1 MSGTGV
7 TLGVPADWS
16 AVPST
21 LQLVAAGA
29 AALVA
34 GGINAVAGGGTLV
47 SFPVLIG
54 LGVPSVNAN
63 VTNTVALCPGYFG
76 GAFAQRSALDDQRRR
91 VRRLL
96 PASGLGGLVGS
107 ILLVITSDAVFR
119 NLVPLLILTAC
130 ALLGFQDAI
139 KRRVFA
145 DRSHAHTDAPPILMF
160 GVFLSAVYGGYFGA
174 GLGIMLLAVLGLL
187 LDEQLPKLNAL
198 KTLLS
203 FTINIVA
210 AAFFVFSGKVE
221 WVYAAVMAPASLVGG
236 HLGGTLVGKL
246 DAKVLR
252 AIVLT
257 FGVAVALK
265 MLLF

>member
-1 MSGTGV
+1 M
-7 TLGVPADWS
+7 
-16 AVPST
+16 PST
-21 LQLVAAGA
+21 LHLVAAGA
-29 AALVA
+29 AAFVA
-34 GGINAVAGGGTLV
+34 GGINSVAGGGTLV

-54 LGVPSVNAN
+54 IGVPSVHAN

-76 GAFAQRSALDDQRRR
+76 GAYAQRSALADQRRR
-91 VRRLL
+91 ARRLL
-96 PASGLGGLVGS
+96 PAAGVGGLLGS
-107 ILLVITSDAVFR
+107 VLLVLTSDSVFR
-119 NLVPLLILTAC
+119 NLVPVLILTAC

-145 DRSHAHTDAPPILMF
+145 DRTHVHSDAPPVLMF
-160 GVFLSAVYGGYFGA
+160 GVFASAVYGGYFGA

-187 LDEQLPKLNAL
+187 LDEQLSKLNAL

-210 AAFFVFSGKVE
+210 AAFCVFSGKVE
-221 WVYAAVMAPASLVGG
+221 WAFVAVMAPASLVGG
-236 HLGGTLVGKL
+236 HLGGTLAGRL

-252 AIVLT
+252 GVVIT

-265 MLLF
+265 MLLT

>member
-1 MSGTGV
+1 M
-7 TLGVPADWS
+7 
-16 AVPST
+16 PSP
-21 LQLVAAGA
+21 LELVAAGA

-76 GAFAQRSALDDQRRR
+76 GAFAQRSSLGEQRTRA
-91 VRRLL
+91 RRLL
-96 PASGLGGLVGS
+96 PAAGLGGLVGS
-107 ILLVITSDAVFR
+107 ILLVVTSDAVFR
-119 NLVPLLILTAC
+119 NLVPVLILVAC
-130 ALLGFQDAI
+130 ALLGFQDGI

-145 DRSHAHTDAPPILMF
+145 NREHAHHDAPPILMVA
-160 GVFLSAVYGGYFGA
+160 VFFSAVYGGYFGA
-174 GLGIMLLAVLGLL
+174 GLGIMLLAVLGVL

-210 AAFFVFSGKVE
+210 ALFFVFSGKVE
-221 WVYAAVMAPASLVGG
+221 WVYAAVMAPASLAGG
-236 HLGGTLVGKL
+236 HFGGLVAGRL

-252 AIVLT
+252 GVVIT

>member
-1 MSGTGV
+1 M
-7 TLGVPADWS
+7 
-16 AVPST
+16 PSV

-29 AALVA
+29 AAMVA

-76 GAFAQRSALDDQRRR
+76 GAYAQRAALEDQRGRA
-91 VRRLL
+91 RRLL
-96 PASGLGGLVGS
+96 PVSAIGGLVGS
-107 ILLVITSDAVFR
+107 VLLVATSDAVFR
-119 NLVPLLILTAC
+119 DLVPVLILVAC

-139 KRRVFA
+139 KRRVFSN
-145 DRSHAHTDAPPILMF
+145 RSHAHREAPPLLMV

-187 LDEQLPKLNAL
+187 LDDQLPKLNAL
-198 KTLLS
+198 KTVLS

-210 AAFFVFSGKVE
+210 ALFFVFSGKVE
-221 WVYAAVMAPASLVGG
+221 WAYVAVMAPASLVGG
-236 HLGGTLVGKL
+236 HLGGSMVGRL
-246 DAKVLR
+246 DPKVLR
-252 AIVLT
+252 VIVIA
-257 FGVAVALK
+257 FGVAVAVK
-265 MLLF
+265 MLLT

>member
-1 MSGTGV
+1 MPTSPTPSHSAPV
-7 TLGVPADWS
+7 TS
-16 AVPST
+16 
-21 LQLVAAGA
+21 
-29 AALVA
+29 
-34 GGINAVAGGGTLV
+34 
-47 SFPVLIG
+47 
-54 LGVPSVNAN
+54 
-63 VTNTVALCPGYFG
+63 G
-76 GAFAQRSALDDQRRR
+76 GAFAQRAALDDQQRR

-96 PASGLGGLVGS
+96 PAAALGGLIGS
-107 ILLVITSDAVFR
+107 ILLVVTSDAVFR
-119 NLVPLLILTAC
+119 SLVPLLILSAC

-139 KRRVFA
+139 KQKVFA
-145 DRSHAHTDAPPILMF
+145 NRSHVHSEAPPLLMF
-160 GVFLSAVYGGYFGA
+160 GVFVGAVYGGYFGA

-203 FTINIVA
+203 FTINILA

-252 AIVLT
+252 AIVIS